1 MNYQDLFIFLKVIE
15 RGSFVGAAAL
25 LDLPTSTVSRKVMQ
39 LEKELGHRL
48 MHRSAR
54 KLVLTEAGEKFFNR
68 CQPLYSELE
77 HTAVQLNDE
86 LADPAGLLRVTAP
99 VSLTNELLGEWF
111 FQFMERFPRIQLDL
125 MLANRNVDLVEEGVD
140 VAFRIG
146 DIRLQNWI
154 SRPLMESTF
163 SLCASEDYLQRRGMP
178 QHPDELYQHTLIVPR
193 RTSVWHFDGPKGAT
207 AHIDCVARLKI
218 DELKLASRAAEGGLG
233 IVNLPDY
240 VVTEA
245 LKEGRLKRLMP
256 DWRSE
261 SREVHLLYQERRYIP
276 GKVRVFIE
284 FIMERFEMLERKP
297 R

>member
-1 MNYQDLFIFLKVIE
+1 MNYQDLFIFLKVVE
-15 RGSFVGAAAL
+15 RGSFVGASAL

-39 LEKELGHRL
+39 LEKEVGYRL

-68 CQPLYSELE
+68 CQPLYNELE

-125 MLANRNVDLVEEGVD
+125 MLVNRNVDLVEEGVD

-163 SLCASEDYLQRRGMP
+163 SLCASEDYLLRRGMP

-193 RTSVWHFDGPKGAT
+193 RISVWHFDGPNGQK
-207 AHIDCVARLKI
+207 AHIDCTARLKI
-218 DELKLASRAAEGGLG
+218 DELKLAARAAEEGLG

-240 VVTEA
+240 VLTEA
-245 LKEGRLKRLMP
+245 LEEGRLKRLMP

-284 FIMERFEMLERKP
+284 FIMARFDMLK
-297 R
+297 